1 MVFIATR
8 LRSCH
13 WMDLQW
19 FWSENSSY
27 SVGTEVFCCSISI
40 NIVLHMM
47 CWLCRWWSSV
57 CSQYVICVV
66 GAGRHWNSNA
76 CTERLQSDGE
86 SSWFTLQSSQ
96 LRITTDGQDWSCVQ
110 GTVAGSITTAVID
123 WLCVCALQI
132 ALCLYWSII
141 LFMLTVFLRVMSAI
155 TSHIVSAGCLPW
167 WCNDYNVRITISS
180 HHQFEPESFH
190 CHMMTLGQLFTY
202 TLMCPCRHVDYY
214 YCCWR
219 MLSHSLCEESQSQML
234 CCLEG
239 NIRLSA

>member
-8 LRSCH
+8 LRSRH
-13 WMDLQW
+13 LMDLQW

-27 SVGTEVFCCSISI
+27 SVATEVFCCSISI
-40 NIVLHMM
+40 NMVLHMM

-155 TSHIVSAGCLPW
+155 TSHIFSAGCLPW
-167 WCNDYNVRITISS
+167 WCNDYNVRITISRSPPVWTPVIPLS
-180 HHQFEPESFH
+180 HDDFGSVVHIHTHVPVSSRRLLLLLLTDVESFT
-190 CHMMTLGQLFTY
+190 MWRIAITDAVLLG
-202 TLMCPCRHVDYY
+202 R
-214 YCCWR
+214 
-219 MLSHSLCEESQSQML
+219 
-234 CCLEG
+234 
-239 NIRLSA
+239 